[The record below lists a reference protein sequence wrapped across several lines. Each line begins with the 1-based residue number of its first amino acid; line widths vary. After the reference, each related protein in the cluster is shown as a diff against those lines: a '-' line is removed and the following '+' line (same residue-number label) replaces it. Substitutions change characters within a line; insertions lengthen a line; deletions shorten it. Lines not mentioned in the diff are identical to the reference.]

1 MSNFNRSYGRC
12 TCCRD
17 NPCLSDFGRGHSGH
31 CPHCIFWS
39 NNRQPCP
46 WDYCPG
52 DCNGTCQPQG
62 PRREPGRVWAANEIH
77 RQQGNQNYPLTDFDD
92 PDLTLCTDRA
102 GAERRRLMRFEATFE
117 EFCQGETLTNPP
129 HNPIRRQESPPPD
142 YYRDLGFSRD
152 VPRSEP
158 REIIYPPGRRHHLSR
173 DYNSLQDPN
182 PGPFGVSYNEPRDV
196 HRFDP
201 ENRRPST
208 SGFESDWD
216 PWPEHQR
223 QMRGERRYD

>member
-1 MSNFNRSYGRC
+1 MGAALAAAIIPASA
-12 TCCRD
+12 T
-17 NPCLSDFGRGHSGH
+17 SDAAILVIALTASSGVT
-31 CPHCIFWS
+31 IG
-39 NNRQPCP
+39 NLAL
-46 WDYCPG
+46 
-52 DCNGTCQPQG
+52 GTIALVIVT
-62 PRREPGRVWAANEIH
+62 ERVNHKGLVASRVA
-77 RQQGNQNYPLTDFDD
+77 
-92 PDLTLCTDRA
+92 A